1 MKTTAPNPDWPKVV
15 CCWFAFRIK
24 RAKKFQHLDLKC
36 FRVMVCID
44 NTFRFSSCTST
55 VQPTTKYV
63 MKTLP
68 AMHNCTFHSTFLWV
82 CPFLVFFFFKYL
94 HFQKRFKFLQARCSK
109 LSSSWL
115 LTDLKYWL
123 EHRTKLLYF
132 RHLLTRQKIW
142 GPQNFVECI
151 KTSQYDC
158 PNGIYENFPPTSSW
172 RSSFP

>member
-68 AMHNCTFHSTFLWV
+68 AMHNCTFHFFAALHFL
-82 CPFLVFFFFKYL
+82 LFFFFKYL
-94 HFQKRFKFLQARCSK
+94 HFQKRFKIA
-109 LSSSWL
+109 
-115 LTDLKYWL
+115 
-123 EHRTKLLYF
+123 
-132 RHLLTRQKIW
+132 
-142 GPQNFVECI
+142 
-151 KTSQYDC
+151 
-158 PNGIYENFPPTSSW
+158 TSSF
-172 RSSFP
+172 RQDAQNSPPVDFNRFEILVGTQNKTFVLQTFANSSKDLRPSELC

>member
-1 MKTTAPNPDWPKVV
+1 MHHQSAIFHFENLCKRKVFSSSMKTTAPNPDWPKVV

-44 NTFRFSSCTST
+44 YFPFQFMYFNSSTYHR
-55 VQPTTKYV
+55 YV
-63 MKTLP
+63 MITLP

-109 LSSSWL
+109 LSSS
-115 LTDLKYWL
+115 
-123 EHRTKLLYF
+123 
-132 RHLLTRQKIW
+132 
-142 GPQNFVECI
+142 
-151 KTSQYDC
+151 
-158 PNGIYENFPPTSSW
+158 
-172 RSSFP
+172 